1 MVGALAGV
9 LFAQTVELIL
19 VTPQELAAHLA
30 RILTEIIAQRRSA
43 DATENGAD
51 DAAAILIT
59 ETDAAPER
67 PKNREHGDW
76 ASNLA
81 MKFAKR
87 IGMNPRELAA
97 LVVAGVEQID
107 GVAKAEIAGPG
118 FINITLDAASAGE
131 TARRVV
137 EQGEAYGRGDAL
149 AGERINLEFVS
160 ANPTGPLHLGHTRW
174 AALGDSI
181 SRVLRAAGAEVS
193 NEYYINDAGAQM
205 NKFGRSVLAAAL
217 GEEAP
222 EDAYPGEYIGE
233 LGRKVNEQIPNLA
246 EIAAED
252 RERALELAQEA
263 GYQQQLS
270 EIKDSL
276 ERFNVHFDVYF
287 SERTLHAEG
296 ENGTK
301 SPIAAAVDR
310 LREQGHV
317 FEEDDAIWVRT
328 TDFGDDKDRVFTR
341 GNGIY
346 TYFAA
351 DAAYYLD
358 KKDRG
363 FGEKIYLLGADH
375 HGYIGRLTAIAGAAG
390 DNTETDITVL
400 IGQLVNLNGAKLS
413 KRAGNIV
420 ELDDLLEWLGSDAL
434 RYWLARYPAD
444 SPLSLDGEKLRSRTN
459 DNPVFYVQYAH
470 ARTCAVDRNA
480 ETAGVRRDDAFD
492 PSLLTHETETELLG
506 KLQQYPAVV
515 AGAAE
520 LREPHRIARYLEE
533 LAADYHRWY
542 DNCRVIPQGD
552 EPVGDVH
559 RTRLWL
565 NDAAGQVIRNGL
577 DLLGVG
583 APERL

>member
-1 MVGALAGV
+1 M
-9 LFAQTVELIL
+9 
-19 VTPQELAAHLA
+19 TPQELAAHLA
-30 RILTEIIAQRRSA
+30 RILTEIIAERRSL
-43 DATENGAD
+43 ATAGEN
-51 DAAAILIT
+51 DAAAS
-59 ETDAAPER
+59 DAAEILVTVSEAEPER

-87 IGMNPRELAA
+87 IGMNPRELAG
-97 LVVAGVEQID
+97 LIVVGVEQLD

-137 EQGEAYGRGDAL
+137 EQGEAYGRSDAL
-149 AGERINLEFVS
+149 AGEKINLEFVS

-222 EDAYPGEYIGE
+222 EDAYPGDYIGE
-233 LGRKVNEQIPNLA
+233 LGRKVNQQIPNLA
-246 EIAAED
+246 DIAASD
-252 RERALELAQEA
+252 REQALELAQEA
-263 GYQQQLS
+263 AYQQQLG

-296 ENGTK
+296 ENGAK

-400 IGQLVNLNGAKLS
+400 IGQLVNLNGARLS
-413 KRAGNIV
+413 KRAGNII

-444 SPLSLDGEKLRSRTN
+444 SPLALDGEKLRSRTN

-470 ARTCAVDRNA
+470 ARSCAVDRNA
-480 ETAGVRRDDAFD
+480 EAAGIRREDAFD

-506 KLQQYPAVV
+506 KLQQYPSVV

-533 LAADYHRWY
+533 LAADFHRWY
-542 DNCRVIPQGD
+542 DHCRVIPQGE
-552 EPVGDVH
+552 EPVSDLH

-565 NDAAGQVIRNGL
+565 NDAAGQVVKNGL
-577 DLLGVG
+577 DLLGVT

>member
-1 MVGALAGV
+1 MT
-9 LFAQTVELIL
+9 AQTLELTL
-19 VTPQELAAHLA
+19 VTPQELAVHLA
-30 RILTEIIAQRRSA
+30 RILTEIIAERRSA
-43 DATENGAD
+43 ATTGENDAATGDATE
-51 DAAAILIT
+51 ILVT
-59 ETDAAPER
+59 ESDAAPER

-87 IGMNPRELAA
+87 IGMNPRELAT
-97 LVVAGVEQID
+97 LIVAGVEQLD

-137 EQGEAYGRGDAL
+137 EQGEAYGRSDVL
-149 AGERINLEFVS
+149 AGEKINLEFVS

-233 LGRKVNEQIPNLA
+233 LGRKVNERIPNLA
-246 EIAAED
+246 DIAAND
-252 RERALELAQEA
+252 REQALELAQEA
-263 GYQQQLS
+263 AYQQQLS

-287 SERTLHAEG
+287 SERTLHTEG
-296 ENGTK
+296 ENGAK

-341 GNGIY
+341 GNGVY

-351 DAAYYLD
+351 DAAYYLS

-375 HGYIGRLTAIAGAAG
+375 HGYVGRLTAIAGAAG
-390 DNTETDITVL
+390 DDVETDITAL
-400 IGQLVNLNGAKLS
+400 IGQLVNLDGARLS

-480 ETAGVRRDDAFD
+480 AAAGIDRSSFT
-492 PSLLTHETETELLG
+492 PGLLTHDTETELLG
-506 KLQQYPAVV
+506 KLQEYPGIV

-520 LREPHRIARYLEE
+520 LREKNAC
-533 LAADYHRWY
+533 A
-542 DNCRVIPQGD
+542 
-552 EPVGDVH
+552 
-559 RTRLWL
+559 
-565 NDAAGQVIRNGL
+565 
-577 DLLGVG
+577 
-583 APERL
+583 

>member
-1 MVGALAGV
+1 MATAGEND
-9 LFAQTVELIL
+9 AAASDAAEIL
-19 VTPQELAAHLA
+19 VTV
-30 RILTEIIAQRRSA
+30 S
-43 DATENGAD
+43 DAE
-51 DAAAILIT
+51 
-59 ETDAAPER
+59 PKR

-87 IGMNPRELAA
+87 IGMNPRELATQI
-97 LVVAGVEQID
+97 VAQVEEIE

-137 EQGEAYGRGDAL
+137 EQGEAYGRSDAL
-149 AGERINLEFVS
+149 AGAKINLEFVS

-193 NEYYINDAGAQM
+193 TEYYINDAGAQM

-233 LGRKVNEQIPNLA
+233 LGRKVNQQIPNLA
-246 EIAAED
+246 DIAASD
-252 RERALELAQEA
+252 REQALELAQEA
-263 GYQQQLS
+263 AYQQQLG

-296 ENGTK
+296 ENGAK

-400 IGQLVNLNGAKLS
+400 IGQLVNLNGARLS
-413 KRAGNIV
+413 KRAGNII

-444 SPLSLDGEKLRSRTN
+444 SPLALDGEKLRSRTN

-470 ARTCAVDRNA
+470 ARSCAVDRNA
-480 ETAGVRRDDAFD
+480 EAAGIRREDAFD

-506 KLQQYPAVV
+506 KLQQYPSVV

-533 LAADYHRWY
+533 LAADFHRWY
-542 DNCRVIPQGD
+542 DHCRVIPQGE
-552 EPVGDVH
+552 EPVSDLH

-565 NDAAGQVIRNGL
+565 NDAAGQVVKNGL
-577 DLLGVG
+577 DLLGVT

>member
-1 MVGALAGV
+1 MGESKLRP
-9 LFAQTVELIL
+9 LHWIL
-19 VTPQELAAHLA
+19 VTPQELAAALA
-30 RILTEIIAQRRSA
+30 RILTDIIA
-43 DATENGAD
+43 T
-51 DAAAILIT
+51 
-59 ETDAAPER
+59 TDADVVVSEPDAQVER

-87 IGMNPRELAA
+87 IGMNPRELA
-97 LVVAGVEQID
+97 EQIAARAAEID

-137 EQGEAYGRGDAL
+137 EQGAAYGTSDTL
-149 AGERINLEFVS
+149 AGQRINLEFVS
-160 ANPTGPLHLGHTRW
+160 ANPTGPLHMGHTRW
-174 AALGDSI
+174 AALGDSTA
-181 SRVLRAAGAEVS
+181 RVLRAAGADVTS
-193 NEYYINDAGAQM
+193 EYYINDAGAQM

-217 GEEAP
+217 GEPAP
-222 EDAYPGEYIGE
+222 EDAYPGEYIQA
-233 LGRKVNEQIPNLA
+233 LGAQVREQIPGLA
-246 EIAAED
+246 DQAKAD
-252 RERALELAQEA
+252 RDAALEAAQELA
-263 GYQQQLS
+263 YQLQLA

-287 SERTLHAEG
+287 SERTLHAAG
-296 ENGTK
+296 ENGEP
-301 SPIAAAVDR
+301 SPIASAIDR

-328 TDFGDDKDRVFTR
+328 SAFGDDKDRVFTR

-351 DAAYYLD
+351 DAAYYLS

-400 IGQLVNLNGAKLS
+400 IGQLVNLNGARLS
-413 KRAGNIV
+413 KRAGNII
-420 ELDDLLEWLGSDAL
+420 ELDDLLEWLGPDAL

-444 SPLSLDGEKLRSRTN
+444 SPLALDGEKVRSRSN

-480 ETAGVRRDDAFD
+480 AAAGVDRSAFA
-492 PSLLTHETETELLG
+492 PELLTHETETELLG
-506 KLQQYPAVV
+506 KLQQYPGIV

-520 LREPHRIARYLEE
+520 LREPHRIARFLEE
-533 LAADYHRWY
+533 LAAAYHRWY
-542 DNCRVIPQGD
+542 DNCRVIPMGE
-552 EPVGDVH
+552 EPVEDLH

-565 NDAAGQVIRNGL
+565 NDAAGQVLRNGL
-577 DLLGVG
+577 DLLGVT

>member
-1 MVGALAGV
+1 M
-9 LFAQTVELIL
+9 
-19 VTPQELAAHLA
+19 TPQELA
-30 RILTEIIAQRRSA
+30 SA
-43 DATENGAD
+43 L
-51 DAAAILIT
+51 AAILNSLIAERADDPATPTVT
-59 ETDAAPER
+59 EQDATPER
-67 PKNREHGDW
+67 PKNRDHGDW

-87 IGMNPRELAA
+87 IGINPRELA
-97 LVVAGVEQID
+97 EQIATRVAKVE
-107 GVAKAEIAGPG
+107 GIAKAEIAGPG

-131 TARRVV
+131 TAKRVV
-137 EQGEAYGRGDAL
+137 DAGATYGQSDMF
-149 AGERINLEFVS
+149 AGQNINLEFVS

-174 AALGDSI
+174 AALGDSLA
-181 SRVLRAAGAEVS
+181 RVLRAAGASVT

-205 NKFGRSVLAAAL
+205 EKFGRSVLAAAL
-217 GEEAP
+217 GEPAP
-222 EDAYPGEYIGE
+222 EDAYPGEYVQE
-233 LGRKVNEQIPNLA
+233 LGKKVIAKQPDLA
-246 EIAAED
+246 EIAAVD
-252 RERALELAQEA
+252 RSRALELAQEL
-263 GYQQQLS
+263 GYQQQLA

-276 ERFNVHFDVYF
+276 ERFNVHFDVFF
-287 SERTLHAEG
+287 SERTLHASG
-296 ENGTK
+296 ENGAK
-301 SPIAAAVDR
+301 SPIAAAIDR

-341 GNGIY
+341 GNGIF

-351 DAAYYLD
+351 DAAYYLS

-375 HGYIGRLTAIAGAAG
+375 HGYIGRLTALAGAAG
-390 DNTETDITVL
+390 DNIETDITVL
-400 IGQLVNLNGAKLS
+400 IGQLVNLNGARLS

-444 SPLSLDGEKLRSRTN
+444 SPLSLEGEKLRSRTN

-470 ARTCAVDRNA
+470 ARTSAVDRNA
-480 ETAGVRRDDAFD
+480 AAAGIDRSIFE
-492 PSLLTHETETELLG
+492 PGLLTHETETELLG
-506 KLQQYPAVV
+506 KLQEYPGIV

-533 LAADYHRWY
+533 LAAAFHRWY
-542 DNCRVIPQGD
+542 DNCRVIPLGD
-552 EPVGDVH
+552 DPVTDVH
-559 RTRLWL
+559 HTRLWL

-577 DLLGVG
+577 DLLGVT